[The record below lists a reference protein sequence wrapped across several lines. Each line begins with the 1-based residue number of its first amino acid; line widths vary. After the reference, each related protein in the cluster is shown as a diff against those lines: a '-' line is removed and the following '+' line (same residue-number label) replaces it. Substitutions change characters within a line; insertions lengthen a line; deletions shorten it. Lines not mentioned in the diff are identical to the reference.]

1 MYLTGGVADLVVP
14 QWVQGLNSNLCL
26 RQKFIRFERVHCHM
40 TARSPESA
48 LTRAPELQSC
58 RRECRGQGVLPSQP
72 PLCPGLHPL
81 RLRRDA
87 APPVAP
93 ISPSPSFSASLLKN
107 IPQYANFSS
116 AAQLKKKKK
125 THTPLILILPQQ
137 SLRSSPKS
145 HASRRGLRHAIRTSS
160 PSILSSIHVVS
171 FHTSSRLKLLLSRP
185 QVTSIRQIQWIPLC
199 PQLSKAL
206 DKSTPVMAKCSPLWA
221 APTYLPGPP
230 PKPRASSPFPLL
242 PPSSDW
248 TLLLVL
254 SGFHSSASLLFLN
267 ALSWAASCHP
277 ELHFPTNRLL
287 SDLYL
292 QLVPF
297 LYMTC
302 SPIHMLV

>member
-1 MYLTGGVADLVVP
+1 M
-14 QWVQGLNSNLCL
+14 
-26 RQKFIRFERVHCHM
+26 
-40 TARSPESA
+40 
-48 LTRAPELQSC
+48 
-58 RRECRGQGVLPSQP
+58 
-72 PLCPGLHPL
+72 
-81 RLRRDA
+81 
-87 APPVAP
+87 
-93 ISPSPSFSASLLKN
+93 
-107 IPQYANFSS
+107 
-116 AAQLKKKKK
+116 
-125 THTPLILILPQQ
+125 ILILPQQ
-137 SLRSSPKS
+137 SLRSSPKT

-230 PKPRASSPFPLL
+230 PTPRASSPFPLL

-248 TLLLVL
+248 TDLLVL

-277 ELHFPTNRLL
+277 ELHFPTSRLL

-297 LYMTC
+297 LCMTC
-302 SPIHMLV
+302 SPIRMLV